1 MKKIYVIDTNVLIQ
15 SPNAIESFEDNE
27 VVIPLVVVEELDC
40 LKKADGDRGANA
52 RAAVRLL
59 EKYRNEGDL
68 LNGVKLKNESSIR
81 IEKNYTQVE
90 LPEDLPEDKS
100 DNRILKVCKGLKE
113 NKKNTYVCLVAKD
126 ILFVG
131 SYII

>member
-1 MKKIYVIDTNVLIQ
+1 MKKVYVIDTNVLIQ

-27 VVIPLVVVEELDC
+27 VVIPLVVLEELDC

-59 EKYRNEGDL
+59 EKYRSKGDL
-68 LNGVKLKNESSIR
+68 LGGVKLKEEGILR
-81 IEKNYTQVE
+81 IEKNYAQVK

-100 DNRILKVCKGLKE
+100 DNRILKVCRSG
-113 NKKNTYVCLVAKD
+113 NDCGFVCHRIFDLQVC
-126 ILFVG
+126 G
-131 SYII
+131 